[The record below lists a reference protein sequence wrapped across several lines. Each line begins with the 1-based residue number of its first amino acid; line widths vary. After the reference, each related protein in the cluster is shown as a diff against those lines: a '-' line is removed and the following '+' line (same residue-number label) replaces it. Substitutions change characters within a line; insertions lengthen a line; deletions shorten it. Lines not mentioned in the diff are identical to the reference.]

1 MRLSTRFAL
10 YLAVMVPLLVG
21 LSGLL
26 IIRLSINDLYAERDL
41 RLAQRMQSLKS
52 LALTYARREA
62 APAGT
67 SRAARMRVTSTATG
81 QTTEGVYVAPAEG
94 DPLITGTVPA
104 SLPTPAPGP
113 ATSPDGAWRYAS
125 TALGV
130 NGRWGRLWV
139 FEQEAPLTGQISR
152 LYRQHLIV
160 TLIALAVGATTGL
173 ALGRFALRPLMRLTK
188 DAAAVDVRAGEGR
201 LTRDSR
207 VPEIDELA
215 GLVNGILDRRDEA
228 VHRTAEALETAR
240 AFAATAAHELR
251 TPLTSMGA
259 NIALLS
265 YPNLPPEDRG
275 EVIRDLASEQ
285 ARVERL
291 ITMLR
296 QLARG
301 ELMEPDSLKEV
312 DLAGLSGVAVHE
324 ATRRHPHARIVAHL
338 PDQAI
343 VRGWAEGLRVIVDN
357 LLDNAAVHGVGRLGT
372 VRIDLTVKVEGTF
385 ALLQVA
391 DDGPGM
397 PLELHQ
403 EAFNRFSRRAGS
415 PGSGLGLTL
424 IHQQVVLHGG
434 KVEIEPQSKSR
445 PGTGLSVVVQLPI
458 SWRPDG
464 PSDGLSWLS
473 AHQKL

>member
-10 YLAVMVPLLVG
+10 CVAIVVPLLVG

-26 IIRLSINDLYAERDL
+26 VVRLSADDLRAGRDL
-41 RLAQRMQSLKS
+41 RLVQRVQALKP
-52 LALTYARREA
+52 LALTYAQREG
-62 APAGT
+62 APA
-67 SRAARMRVTSTATG
+67 RAARTRITATTG
-81 QTTEGVYVAPAEG
+81 QTAEGVYVAPARGEA
-94 DPLITGTVPA
+94 LIMGTVPA
-104 SLPTPAPGP
+104 SLPPPEPGP

-125 TALGV
+125 TTLGV
-130 NGRWGRLWV
+130 NGRRGRLWV
-139 FEQEAPLTGQISR
+139 FEQEAPLADQISH
-152 LYRQHLIV
+152 LYRRHLIV
-160 TLIALAVGATTGL
+160 TLIALVVGAAAGL
-173 ALGRFALRPLMRLTK
+173 ALGRFALRPLTRLTK
-188 DAAAVDVRAGEGR
+188 DAAAVDVRNGEGR
-201 LTRDSR
+201 LTRHSR

-228 VHRTAEALETAR
+228 VHRTAEALDTAS

-259 NIALLS
+259 NIALLK
-265 YPNLPPEDRG
+265 YPNLPPEDRE
-275 EVIRDLASEQ
+275 EVIRDLAGEQ

-301 ELMEPDSLKEV
+301 ELMEPESLTEV
-312 DLAGLSGVAVHE
+312 DLAGLSGVAVKE

-338 PDQAI
+338 PDEAM
-343 VRGWAEGLRVIVDN
+343 VRGWPEGLRMIVDN
-357 LLDNAAVHGVGRLGT
+357 LLDNAAVHGVGPLGT
-372 VRIDLTVKVEGTF
+372 VRIDLTVRVEGTF
-385 ALLQVA
+385 ALLRVA

-397 PLELHQ
+397 PPEIHQ

-434 KVEIEPQSKSR
+434 KVEIEPRSQAR
-445 PGTGLSVVVQLPI
+445 PGTGLSVLVQLPV

-473 AHQKL
+473 AHRKP